1 MQAEARTSRLVPG
14 LAGASSAAAAEP
26 RITARSQRKIADFDI
41 LMTPVLA
48 IPPVRVGYFEG
59 LGPTR
64 AMLKMLKFIP
74 FTFPQCYSGQ
84 PAISV
89 PTGIAD
95 DGLPEA
101 VHLVARA
108 NDEATLISLAAGDS
122 RFSPGPSAAR
132 RPRSCCPKSARDTL
146 SGWVSP
152 SLYSLVSLWF

>member
-1 MQAEARTSRLVPG
+1 
-14 LAGASSAAAAEP
+14 
-26 RITARSQRKIADFDI
+26 
-41 LMTPVLA
+41 
-48 IPPVRVGYFEG
+48 VRVGYFEG

-108 NDEATLISLAAGDS
+108 NDEATLISLAAEIES
-122 RFSPGPSAAR
+122 VQPWTQR
-132 RPRSCCPKSARDTL
+132 RPPTEKLL
-146 SGWVSP
+146 SEVS
-152 SLYSLVSLWF
+152 